1 MDYRELPPELRP
13 LSAWAYFGYELL
25 YAVPLVGWIF
35 LICHAIGA
43 RNVNKRSFARSFFCV
58 YVIEFAKFAVS
69 TNNTAEK
76 EAAKQKAAALAARKE
91 ERAKKEAEKKA
102 KKSK

>member
-25 YAVPLVGWIF
+25 YAVPVVGWVF

-58 YVIEFAKFAVS
+58 YIVVAVLALILAL
-69 TNNTAEK
+69 TGAG
-76 EAAKQKAAALAARKE
+76 AALFAPRGGGYM
-91 ERAKKEAEKKA
+91 
-102 KKSK
+102 